1 MRTVS
6 WQEIPEL
13 ENLAK
18 LGLSFRTVGL
28 TLHFSSFGNL
38 QPETL
43 QTTSFANRQPDPAFQ
58 ASETAIFT
66 PDLCSKASLAA
77 IRFIRLA
84 TKPIQE
90 RRSDNT

>member
-43 QTTSFANRQPDPAFQ
+43 QTTSFANRQPA
-58 ASETAIFT
+58 
-66 PDLCSKASLAA
+66 
-77 IRFIRLA
+77 RLFRRQKLLFLPLTIA
-84 TKPIQE
+84 KPP
-90 RRSDNT
+90 

>member
-43 QTTSFANRQPDPAFQ
+43 QTTSFA
-58 ASETAIFT
+58 
-66 PDLCSKASLAA
+66 
-77 IRFIRLA
+77 
-84 TKPIQE
+84 KPPQSQFFNLKGAEI
-90 RRSDNT
+90 